1 MLAKSLI
8 YCYPRRERN
17 DEKQKFAAMKEL
29 FTIGHSN
36 HQLDYFVEL
45 LLAHGLS
52 IIADVRSSPYS
63 KYSPHFNKDMLERA
77 LRNVNISYIFLGR
90 ELGAQRSESDCY
102 VDGQAKYDRI
112 AHLSTFRRGLEIV
125 LQGVEHYRIAIMCS
139 ESDPIT
145 CHRTILVCRELK
157 KICPDLKTTHILADG
172 TEERQET
179 SEKRLINL
187 HKLQPELFGDM
198 TSTSGLIEKAY
209 DLQAEKIAY
218 KKEPVEA

>member
-1 MLAKSLI
+1 
-8 YCYPRRERN
+8 
-17 DEKQKFAAMKEL
+17 MKEL

-36 HQLDYFVEL
+36 HSLNHFLEL
-45 LLAHGLS
+45 LLAYQVS
-52 IIADVRSSPYS
+52 AIVDVRSSPYS
-63 KYSPHFNKDMLERA
+63 KYSPHFNKDLLESA
-77 LRNVNISYIFLGR
+77 LRDADIDYVFLGR
-90 ELGAQRSESDCY
+90 ELGAQRSEDGCY
-102 VDGQAKYDRI
+102 IDGQAKYDRI

-125 LQGVEHYRIAIMCS
+125 LQGVEHCRVALMCS

-157 KICPDLKTTHILADG
+157 RICPDLKITHILGDG
-172 TEERQET
+172 TEERQEM

-187 HKLQPELFGDM
+187 HKLQPELFGDL

-218 KKEPVEA
+218 KKVPVEA

>member
-1 MLAKSLI
+1 
-8 YCYPRRERN
+8 
-17 DEKQKFAAMKEL
+17 MKEL

-36 HQLDYFVEL
+36 HSLDFFLEL
-45 LLAHGLS
+45 LVAHRLS
-52 IIADVRSSPYS
+52 TIADVRSSPYS
-63 KYSPHFNKDMLERA
+63 KYSPHFNKDVLDSV
-77 LRNVNISYIFLGR
+77 LRNAGINYTFLGR
-90 ELGAQRSESDCY
+90 ELGAQRSEDDCY
-102 VDGQAKYDRI
+102 IDGQAKYDLI
-112 AHLSTFRRGLEIV
+112 AHLPTFQHGLEIV
-125 LQGVEHYRIAIMCS
+125 IQGIENYRIALMCA

-172 TEERQET
+172 TEERQED

-187 HKLQPELFGDM
+187 HKLQPELFGDL

-218 KKEPVEA
+218 KKVPIEA